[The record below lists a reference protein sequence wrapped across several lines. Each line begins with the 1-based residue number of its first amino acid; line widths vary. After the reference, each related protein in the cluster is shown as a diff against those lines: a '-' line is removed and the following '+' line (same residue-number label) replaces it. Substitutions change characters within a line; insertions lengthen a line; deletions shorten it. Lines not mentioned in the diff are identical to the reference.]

1 MSRHLLPA
9 VRDLQIT
16 FCRETIVAMRL
27 EVLSADGPV
36 KSVNAS
42 GRITQSAFM
51 SEDEPLAVRFG
62 DGIYG
67 ERLVLS
73 LEGADYLDSRGVGWL
88 LKCHRRFRQ
97 AGGVIVVHSIPTI
110 IFDVLKLLHMDEVLH
125 LSPDEQ
131 CAREKALAGH
141 A

>member
-1 MSRHLLPA
+1 
-9 VRDLQIT
+9 
-16 FCRETIVAMRL
+16 MRL
-27 EVLSADGPV
+27 EVLSNDGPV

-67 ERLVLS
+67 ERLVLG

-110 IFDVLKLLHMDEVLH
+110 ILDVLKVLHMDEVLH
-125 LSPDEQ
+125 LSPDEN

-141 A
+141 G